1 MRSRRLRRP
10 AGGSGYWGE
19 YMRAL
24 LLRKACRARRWPALA
39 QLETRL
45 EPIQSGNSIRA
56 IRLVATAGILAA
68 VGGLV
73 LACSWSGSKD
83 TGLSKRVVEY
93 GQPVPKGG
101 GHHKV
106 GKPYLI
112 GGRRY
117 YPKVDRRYDKVGIA
131 SWYGE
136 LFHGRYTANGEIYD
150 MDRLSA
156 AHPTLPMPVYAQ
168 VINLENGRWMVVRIN
183 DRGPYAHN
191 RIIDLSRKSATLLG
205 FKRKGTARVRVRY
218 LGPAPLNGDDSYERR
233 MLAGQ
238 RRHWAAG
245 KPSKNIV
252 LARHGQADQI
262 VTGSTAPAAE
272 RIARASS
279 RIPKEP
285 ALGSKRFFVQVATFR
300 VRANAERMKERLDKY
315 DGVRIFPVEGR
326 KETYFRVRIGP
337 ISARADAE
345 SILADVDEMGLSGAR
360 IVALPFRQARN

>member
-1 MRSRRLRRP
+1 MRSWRLRTP
-10 AGGSGYWGE
+10 AGGSGFRGE
-19 YMRAL
+19 FMFEL
-24 LLRKACRARRWPALA
+24 LLRKARRPRHWPAMA

-45 EPIQSGNSIRA
+45 EPIPSGHSIRA
-56 IRLVATAGILAA
+56 IKLAATAGMLAA
-68 VGGLV
+68 VGALV
-73 LACSWSGSKD
+73 LACSWSGSKE

-117 YPKVDRRYDKVGIA
+117 YPKVDRQYDKVGIA

-168 VINLENGRWMVVRIN
+168 VINLENGRWLVVRVN

-191 RIIDLSRKSATLLG
+191 RIIDLSRKTATLLG

-238 RRHWAAG
+238 QRHWAAG
-245 KPSKNIV
+245 RPSRSVV

-262 VTGSTAPAAE
+262 VTGSTAPSGQ
-272 RIARASS
+272 RPTRTS
-279 RIPKEP
+279 REIPKEP
-285 ALGSKRFFVQVATFR
+285 ALHSKRFFVQVATFS
-300 VRANAERMKERLDKY
+300 VRANAERMKEQLDRFQS
-315 DGVRIFPVEGR
+315 VRIFPVEGR

-337 ISARADAE
+337 VADRQEAE
-345 SILADVDEMGLSGAR
+345 SILADVDEMGLSGAK
-360 IVALPFRQARN
+360 IVTLPFRQAKN